1 MSVGQK
7 RSPLV
12 RGVARTVERV
22 EGLGRAFRIVVRKEP
37 EGDHVTVEAETLEP
51 ASDEQIRALS
61 AKLLDALTLEMTDVL
76 RESEDA
82 RPLTLRVVQP
92 GTLPRSRLTGR
103 VKPLVAFGERVD

>member
-1 MSVGQK
+1 MSFGQK

-22 EGLGRAFRIVVRKEP
+22 EGLGRAFRIVVRKET

-51 ASDEQIRALS
+51 ASDEQIQALS

-76 RESEDA
+76 RESEDE
-82 RPLTLRVVQP
+82 RPLTLKVVQP

-103 VKPLVAFGERVD
+103 VKPLVAFGKRVD